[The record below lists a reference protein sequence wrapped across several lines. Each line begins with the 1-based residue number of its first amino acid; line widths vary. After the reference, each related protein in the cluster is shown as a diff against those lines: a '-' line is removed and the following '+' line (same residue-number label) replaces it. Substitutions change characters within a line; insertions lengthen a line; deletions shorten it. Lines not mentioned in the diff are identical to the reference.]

1 MLSKEAITGLAK
13 EAARRQF
20 GRTGRSF
27 KGADNIRRELHA
39 AGETRQDHGVA
50 ISYPRGTP
58 AKKPDFSKEASVI
71 RLAQLLGP
79 IEEAPRQSG
88 VL

>member
-1 MLSKEAITGLAK
+1 MLSKEAIAGLAK
-13 EAARRQF
+13 EAVKRQF
-20 GRTGRSF
+20 GRTGRAF
-27 KGADNIRRELHA
+27 KGSDNMRRELHA

-58 AKKPDFSKEASVI
+58 VKPDFSKEAGI
-71 RLAQLLGP
+71 LRLASLLAV
-79 IEEAPRQSG
+79 EEAPRQSG

>member
-1 MLSKEAITGLAK
+1 MLSKEAIAGLAK
-13 EAARRQF
+13 EAVRRQF

-27 KGADNIRRELHA
+27 KGSDNIRRELHA
-39 AGETRQDHGVA
+39 AGETKQDHGVA

-58 AKKPDFSKEASVI
+58 VKPDFSKEAGI
-71 RLAQLLGP
+71 LRLAQLLGP